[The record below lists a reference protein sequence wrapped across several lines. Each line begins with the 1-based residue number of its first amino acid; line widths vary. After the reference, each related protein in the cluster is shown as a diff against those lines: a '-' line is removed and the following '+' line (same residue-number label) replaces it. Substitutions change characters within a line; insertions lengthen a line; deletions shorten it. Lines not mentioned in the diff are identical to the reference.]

1 MVRRK
6 GNQKQSQ
13 SLERVSAYHD
23 DGKTKRK
30 GVESMKNGKANH
42 GSGKTQFNR
51 MKAKGQSW
59 TDLRDKAIKA
69 GQFKIKERTNEK
81 E

>member
-1 MVRRK
+1 
-6 GNQKQSQ
+6 
-13 SLERVSAYHD
+13 
-23 DGKTKRK
+23 
-30 GVESMKNGKANH
+30 MKNGKANH